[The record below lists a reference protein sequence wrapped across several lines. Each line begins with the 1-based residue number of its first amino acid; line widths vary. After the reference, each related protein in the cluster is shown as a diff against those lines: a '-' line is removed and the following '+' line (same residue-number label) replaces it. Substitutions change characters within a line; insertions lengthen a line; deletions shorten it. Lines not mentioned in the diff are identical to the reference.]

1 MRTYTWTRLY
11 FGKLLHDETGFI
23 NGLINIVSGETA
35 PGLCRVVGQLRINLG
50 TGVGLYPRQEWMK
63 TLSQF
68 LENTLPTARKQ
79 ELRLSPE
86 RAASCLYSGILLLW
100 LFNNSTD
107 PSQEKIRG
115 TLANRIRVEA
125 TTMWSQRV
133 NHFVFERTAATA
145 VLSSS
150 LVCVMA
156 LPVESFLNRVFI
168 TVPCSLTLSHS
179 LTMSPADTKCS
190 TSRSAI
196 TCNLHNSNRDKSQKQ
211 EISAQ

>member
-1 MRTYTWTRLY
+1 MDEALFWKAATWWNRIHQQADKHCLWWNGPWLVPRY
-11 FGKLLHDETGFI
+11 WSAQNKFGDW
-23 NGLINIVSGETA
+23 
-35 PGLCRVVGQLRINLG
+35 
-50 TGVGLYPRQEWMK
+50 VGLYPWQEWMK

-79 ELRLSPE
+79 ELWLSPE

-133 NHFVFERTAATA
+133 NHFVFERTAATV

-196 TCNLHNSNRDKSQKQ
+196 TCNLHNSNKDKSQKQ
-211 EISAQ
+211 ENSAQ